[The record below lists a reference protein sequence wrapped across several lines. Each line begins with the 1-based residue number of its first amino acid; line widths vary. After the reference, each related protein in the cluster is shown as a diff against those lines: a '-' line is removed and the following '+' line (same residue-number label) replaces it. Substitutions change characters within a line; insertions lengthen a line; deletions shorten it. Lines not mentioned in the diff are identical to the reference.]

1 MSTAMTP
8 PVPVPGG
15 ADRAEREPMPAP
27 LRSTALRVGMQ
38 ITLLAPF
45 AAAASFVLAT
55 HSEIG
60 LGPYAP
66 LFVALAVAAALAT
79 LLPWDQLFRS
89 VWGMRVLYAW
99 AGADLI
105 LITIGILATDGPPGS
120 LLLVYALTTVF
131 FGVVFPPRAQLVF
144 VVFTLACYVVAMHES
159 GFDPLP
165 LIVLGTLGF
174 LAHYLSRELRRQM
187 SAHRAAR
194 VDAER
199 RWALVS
205 AVSTAAR
212 DMTTTDPHRVLQAVV
227 DAIVSLGFGTARIYI
242 KVDPDRFDVVL
253 PDGVRRDFPEGIGSL
268 PDEIRTQVLQRARP
282 VQLGTATSGAETT
295 QTLRA
300 IGVEA
305 LVAQPILVNDRP
317 GAVLVVG
324 TAADSFTKHD
334 VEVFRMLG
342 AQATMALD
350 NAHRFEDQRR
360 TVERLSELDKL
371 KTDFLSTVSHELRTP
386 ITVIKGMGRTLEQ
399 QWDVVEDDVRRELVT
414 RLNANS
420 VALDSIIDQ
429 LLDFSRMEAGRLDAR
444 LEDVDAGEVVT
455 RVAARLSALF
465 ASLDLRIEVQG
476 GLIVRGDPLLLER
489 VVENLLSNAAKYTPA
504 GSWVHVSANR
514 DGEQTVVAVTDGGPG
529 IPRHEIRNLGQ
540 RFFRGGEAHTRETR
554 GTGLGLALV
563 REILVLHGTELE
575 IQSEVGVGSRF
586 SFRLPGDT
594 SALAASS
601 GEASA
606 SAVGTSL
613 ASQARQL
620 SFDDLLLS
628 TIAARAAAPDE
639 ATVEAPEQ
647 PQSRTS
653 KLGAAAVATVVTAT
667 SSLAVTG
674 ALPDHAQD
682 VVAAALTSIG
692 VSSSLADGSERAWPP
707 RPASPRE
714 DALSGRDQ
722 SGSGGERTGGGDG
735 GGTSTGGS
743 AGGSTGGTASS
754 GGSSGGGGSGGGGS
768 GGGGSGGG
776 GSAGGGSAGG
786 GSGGGGSGAG
796 GSGAGGSGGPGG
808 SGDAPGQ
815 TGDAGHSGD
824 APGQNKDGG
833 RNGGNGPRGGK
844 GSTKRPLRPSTSS
857 PTSR

>member
-1 MSTAMTP
+1 
-8 PVPVPGG
+8 V
-15 ADRAEREPMPAP
+15 
-27 LRSTALRVGMQ
+27 
-38 ITLLAPF
+38 
-45 AAAASFVLAT
+45 
-55 HSEIG
+55 
-60 LGPYAP
+60 
-66 LFVALAVAAALAT
+66 
-79 LLPWDQLFRS
+79 
-89 VWGMRVLYAW
+89 
-99 AGADLI
+99 
-105 LITIGILATDGPPGS
+105 
-120 LLLVYALTTVF
+120 
-131 FGVVFPPRAQLVF
+131 
-144 VVFTLACYVVAMHES
+144 
-159 GFDPLP
+159 
-165 LIVLGTLGF
+165 
-174 LAHYLSRELRRQM
+174 SRR
-187 SAHRAAR
+187 
-194 VDAER
+194 
-199 RWALVS
+199 
-205 AVSTAAR
+205 
-212 DMTTTDPHRVLQAVV
+212 
-227 DAIVSLGFGTARIYI
+227 
-242 KVDPDRFDVVL
+242 
-253 PDGVRRDFPEGIGSL
+253 
-268 PDEIRTQVLQRARP
+268 
-282 VQLGTATSGAETT
+282 
-295 QTLRA
+295 
-300 IGVEA
+300 
-305 LVAQPILVNDRP
+305 
-317 GAVLVVG
+317 
-324 TAADSFTKHD
+324 
-334 VEVFRMLG
+334 
-342 AQATMALD
+342 
-350 NAHRFEDQRR
+350 
-360 TVERLSELDKL
+360 
-371 KTDFLSTVSHELRTP
+371 
-386 ITVIKGMGRTLEQ
+386 
-399 QWDVVEDDVRRELVT
+399 
-414 RLNANS
+414 
-420 VALDSIIDQ
+420 
-429 LLDFSRMEAGRLDAR
+429 
-444 LEDVDAGEVVT
+444 
-455 RVAARLSALF
+455 
-465 ASLDLRIEVQG
+465 

-628 TIAARAAAPDE
+628 TIAARAVAPDE
-639 ATVEAPEQ
+639 VTVEASEQ
-647 PQSRTS
+647 PQSRAS
-653 KLGAAAVATVVTAT
+653 KLGAAAVATAVTAT

-707 RPASPRE
+707 RPASPSE

-776 GSAGGGSAGG
+776 
-786 GSGGGGSGAG
+786 SGG
-796 GSGAGGSGGPGG
+796 GGSGGPGG